1 MYNTYISLFLLNLC
15 MLKRK
20 GENKMSEQR
29 KKQLNDPFYIE
40 SEEVVLDKL
49 DTSSKGLSTKEAEK
63 RLREYGHNQLDEGKK
78 KSLFSKFLDQFKDF
92 MILILLAAAVL
103 SFFMGDQVE
112 AIMIIVVVF
121 IMAIFG
127 VVQEAKAEEA
137 IEALKD
143 MSTPNANVR
152 RDDTTKTI
160 KSTDLVPGD
169 IVLLEAGDVIPA
181 DMRLIE
187 VASLKIEEAALTG
200 ESVPVEKEAI
210 TLEKQDIG
218 IGDRINMAYM
228 NSNVTY
234 GRGIGVVTG
243 TGMNTEVGKIAS
255 MLAQADE
262 TNTPLKENLN
272 KLGKVL
278 SIVII
283 IICIIMFAVGMLRG
297 GHDWME
303 MLLTSV
309 SLAVAAI
316 PEGLPAIVT
325 IILALGT
332 QKMAKRNALVR
343 KLPAVETLGSTDII
357 CSDKTGTL
365 TLNQMTVEAVFT
377 NNGVIEVSE
386 TMPVDNTTLKI
397 MTYCND
403 TKISDGDVLIG
414 DPTETA
420 LVKYGMDH
428 GFDVQKQLTKE
439 PRLAE
444 VPFDSER
451 KLMSTFHKLD
461 DGRYFVAV
469 KGAPDELLKR
479 CVSYDVN
486 GVIQPMDKAEE
497 DLILQTNT
505 GLAKQA
511 LRVLAM
517 AYKIVDEIPSELSSE
532 SVETDLIFSGLVGMI
547 DPERKEAAEAVRVAK
562 EAGIRPIMITGDHRD
577 TAEAIAVRLGILK
590 EGQHNAVITGGELN
604 EMSDE
609 QLASAIEQYSVY
621 ARVSP
626 EHKVRIVKAWQKD
639 GKVVAMTGDGV
650 NDAPAL
656 KTADIGI
663 GMGITGTEVSKGA
676 SDMVLADD
684 NFSTIIVAVEEGRKV
699 FSNIQ
704 KTVQYLLAANLG
716 EVLTLFIATM
726 MGWDT
731 LLPVHLLWIN
741 VVTDTFPAIALGLEP
756 AEKGLM
762 KLKPRG
768 RDSDLFSGGVLSSI
782 IYQGILEAALTLG
795 VYWYA
800 IEFPVHTGY
809 DAIHADAL
817 TMSYATLGLIQLF
830 HAFNVKSVHKSIFT
844 VGAFKNKIF
853 NYAILLSFVL
863 LASTI
868 VIPGFNDLFKVAH
881 LDGAQWLVVLI
892 GSFAII
898 PIVEIVK
905 WVQRK
910 TIYKDA

>member
-1 MYNTYISLFLLNLC
+1 
-15 MLKRK
+15 
-20 GENKMSEQR
+20 MSEQK
-29 KKQLNDPFYIE
+29 KKQLNDAFYVE
-40 SEEVVLDKL
+40 DEKQVLEKL
-49 DTSSKGLSTKEAEK
+49 QSTPNGLSATEVEK
-63 RLREYGHNQLDEGKK
+63 RLKEYGHNQLDEGKK

-92 MILILLAAAVL
+92 MIIILLAAAVL

-112 AIMIIVVVF
+112 AVMIIVVVF

-127 VVQEAKAEEA
+127 VFQESKAEEA

-152 RDDTTKTI
+152 RDNTTKTV

-187 VASLKIEEAALTG
+187 TASLKIEEAALTG
-200 ESVPVEKEAI
+200 ESVPVEKEAVV
-210 TLEKQDIG
+210 LEKEDIG

-234 GRGIGVVTG
+234 GRGVGVVTG
-243 TGMNTEVGKIAS
+243 TGMNTEVGKIAN

-278 SIVII
+278 SIAII
-283 IICIIMFAVGMLRG
+283 FICIVMFGVGMLRG

-365 TLNQMTVEAVFT
+365 TLNQMTVEEVFT
-377 NNGVIEVSE
+377 NNKSIRDSKDI
-386 TMPVDNTTLKI
+386 PLDNTTLKI
-397 MTYCND
+397 MTFCND
-403 TKISDGDVLIG
+403 TKISDDGTLIG

-420 LVKYGMDH
+420 LIKYGEDR
-428 GFDVQKQLTKE
+428 GYDIASKLKDE

-444 VPFDSER
+444 VPFDSDR
-451 KLMSTFHKLD
+451 KLMSTFHKLP
-461 DGRYFVAV
+461 DGRFFVAV

-479 CVSYDVN
+479 CTNYDVN
-486 GVIQPMDKAEE
+486 GDIKPMDRSEE
-497 DLILQTNT
+497 DLILKTNKQ
-505 GLAKQA
+505 LATQA

-517 AYKIVDEIPSELSSE
+517 AYKIVDEIPSELTSE
-532 SVETDLIFSGLVGMI
+532 TVETDLIFSGLVGMI

-562 EAGIRPIMITGDHRD
+562 EAGIRPIMITGDHKD

-590 EGQHNAVITGGELN
+590 EGQHDAVITGGELN
-604 EMSDE
+604 NMSDE
-609 QLASAIEQYSVY
+609 QLANSIEQYSVY

-726 MGWDT
+726 LGWDT

-756 AEKGLM
+756 AEKGIM
-762 KLKPRG
+762 KHKPRG
-768 RDSDLFSGGVLSSI
+768 RDSDFFSGGVMSSI
-782 IYQGILEAALTLG
+782 IYQGILEAGLTLG
-795 VYWYA
+795 VYMYA
-800 IEFPVHTGY
+800 INNPVHSSY

-817 TMSYATLGLIQLF
+817 TMSYATLGLIQLI
-830 HAFNVKSVHKSIFT
+830 HAFNVKSVHESIFK
-844 VGAFKNKIF
+844 VGAFRNKIF

-881 LDGAQWLVVLI
+881 LDGHQWLAVFI
-892 GSFAII
+892 GSFAIL
-898 PIVEIVK
+898 PIVECVK

-910 TIYKDA
+910 TIYK

>member
-1 MYNTYISLFLLNLC
+1 
-15 MLKRK
+15 
-20 GENKMSEQR
+20 MSEER
-29 KKQLNDPFYIE
+29 KKQEGTAFYTKT
-40 SEEVVLDKL
+40 EVEVLTAL
-49 DTSSKGLSTKEAEK
+49 DTTKEGLSNQEVKK
-63 RLREYGHNQLDEGKK
+63 RLADYGPNQLDAGKK
-78 KSLFSKFLDQFKDF
+78 KSLLSKFLDQFKDF
-92 MILILLAAAVL
+92 MIMILLGAAVI
-103 SFFMGDQVE
+103 SFFTGDRIE
-112 AIMIIVVVF
+112 AIMIILVVV

-137 IEALKD
+137 IDALKD
-143 MSTPNANVR
+143 MSTPNANVFR
-152 RDDTTKTI
+152 EGHVVTI
-160 KSTDLVPGD
+160 KSDEIVPGD
-169 IVLLEAGDVIPA
+169 IVLLEAGDVVPA
-181 DMRLIE
+181 DVRLIE

-200 ESVPVEKEAI
+200 ESVPVEKNSQVLTDTE
-210 TLEKQDIG
+210 TG
-218 IGDRINMAYM
+218 IGDRLNMAYM

-234 GRGIGVVTG
+234 GRGLGVVVG
-243 TGMNTEVGKIAS
+243 TGMHTEVGKIAN

-272 KLGKVL
+272 SLGKTL
-278 SIVII
+278 TIAILG
-283 IICIIMFAVGMLRG
+283 ICVIMFGVGMLQG
-297 GHDWME
+297 KNTWVE

-365 TLNQMTVEAVFT
+365 TLNQMTVEEIFT
-377 NNGVIEVSE
+377 NNQIQSAQAAISPED
-386 TMPVDNTTLKI
+386 MTLKV
-397 MTYCND
+397 MTFCND
-403 TKISDGDVLIG
+403 TKITAEGRLIG

-420 LVKYGMDH
+420 LVQFGLNKNY
-428 GFDVQKQLTKE
+428 DVRQKLIQE
-439 PRLAE
+439 PRVAE
-444 VPFDSER
+444 VPFDSDR
-451 KLMSTFHKLD
+451 KLMSTIHQLA
-461 DGRYFVAV
+461 DGRYLVAT

-479 CVSYDVN
+479 CVSYNLN
-486 GVIQPMDKAEE
+486 GEIKGIDAVETE
-497 DLILQTNT
+497 LILTKNT
-505 GLAKQA
+505 ELAKQA

-517 AYKIVDEIPSELSSE
+517 AYKIVETIP
-532 SVETDLIFSGLVGMI
+532 ETLDSDYIEKDLIFAGLVGMI

-577 TAEAIAVRLGILK
+577 TAEAIAVRLGIITA
-590 EGQHNAVITGGELN
+590 EQHDAVITGSELN
-604 EMSDE
+604 ELSDE
-609 QLASAIEQYSVY
+609 EFAHVVNHYSVY

-626 EHKVRIVKAWQKD
+626 EHKVRIVKAWQQE

-704 KTVQYLLAANLG
+704 KTIQYLLSANLG
-716 EVLTLFIATM
+716 EVLVLFIATLL
-726 MGWDT
+726 GWDT

-756 AEKGLM
+756 AEQNVM
-762 KLKPRG
+762 AQKPRG
-768 RDSDLFSGGVLSSI
+768 RDSNFFSGGVLSSV
-782 IYQGILEAALTLG
+782 IYQGILEAAITLG
-795 VYWYA
+795 VYWA
-800 IEFPVHTGY
+800 ALKWPVHTGY

-817 TMSYATLGLIQLF
+817 TMAYATLGLIQLL
-830 HAFNVKSVHKSIFT
+830 HAFNVKSVHQSIFK
-844 VGAFKNKIF
+844 VGLFKNKIF

-868 VIPGFNDLFKVAH
+868 VIPGFNDLFSVAH
-881 LDGAQWLVVLI
+881 LDMYQWAIVAGA
-892 GSFAII
+892 SFMII
-898 PIVEIVK
+898 PVVEIVK
-905 WVQRK
+905 FFQRK
-910 TIYKDA
+910 TLTELS